1 MLSIK
6 VIALAFRAISKKN
19 WRIKMPKL
27 ENLKIKK
34 VQKSWFIDIE
44 LEIGEEEAEYWD
56 LETEDEVEDFI
67 SHTLSHY

>member
-1 MLSIK
+1 
-6 VIALAFRAISKKN
+6 
-19 WRIKMPKL
+19 MPKL
-27 ENLKIKK
+27 EKLKIKK

-56 LETEDEVEDFI
+56 LETKDEVEDFI